1 MLMRFEQFHGSTG
14 SPRECSA
21 NAEQARSRSTPTA
34 RGNEFTIHLD
44 LPGVDPRF
52 IAVTAEKDLLAV
64 RATRAWFPA
73 EEDRIQMTERPQ
85 GDSPPA
91 VPR

>member
-1 MLMRFEQFHGSTG
+1 MLSERRAG
-14 SPRECSA
+14 PIPVDAYR
-21 NAEQARSRSTPTA
+21 

>member
-1 MLMRFEQFHGSTG
+1 MLSERRAG
-14 SPRECSA
+14 PIPVDAYR
-21 NAEQARSRSTPTA
+21 
-34 RGNEFTIHLD
+34 RGNEFTPLD